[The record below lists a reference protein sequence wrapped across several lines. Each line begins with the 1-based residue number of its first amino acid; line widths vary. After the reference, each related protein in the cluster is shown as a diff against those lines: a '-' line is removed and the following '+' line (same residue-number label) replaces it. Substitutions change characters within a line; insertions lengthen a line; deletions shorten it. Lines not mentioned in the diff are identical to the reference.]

1 MKKIVL
7 ISILMLTF
15 FIANAQTLI
24 GTKENFKPY
33 KSYLK
38 APNFL
43 ELLEKSK
50 QPQKDSMEVV
60 TFNGFS
66 EEKGEI
72 LQCSFDVEKYR
83 TRVYEDEYGLNEYTE
98 LESLTHYVY
107 QNQKIIF
114 KSIKIKKDLKEKAI
128 NIKHYNRN
136 EEIIEINYYQNERPK
151 KLYSNLAKTNWYF
164 DKKGNIAK
172 VVYNELGNILILF
185 DLEEKKKFI
194 FDNSKFTLKEH
205 LKIREDLLKIIH
217 NTDIAGKG
225 FDDFTVRDWETLNK
239 TKKYLKKIFKT
250 EMDLYLHGL
259 SGSETIFYSEYGDY
273 YSLLLDRKEFEEQKE
288 KSNKS

>member
-1 MKKIVL
+1 MKKFFLITIVVL
-7 ISILMLTF
+7 IF
-15 FIANAQTLI
+15 FNTNAQTQI

-38 APNFL
+38 VPNFL
-43 ELLEKSK
+43 ELFEKSK

-72 LQCSFDVEKYR
+72 LQCSFEVEKYR
-83 TRVYEDEYGLNEYTE
+83 TRVYKDEYGLNEYIE
-98 LESLTHYVY
+98 LESLTYYVY

-114 KSIKIKKDLKEKAI
+114 KSIRIKKDLKEKAI
-128 NIKHYNRN
+128 NIKHYNRDN
-136 EEIIEINYYQNERPK
+136 EEIEINYYQNERPK

-172 VVYNELGNILILF
+172 VSYDELGNILILF

-194 FDNSKFTLKEH
+194 FDNSRFTLKEH
-205 LKIREDLLKIIH
+205 LKIREDLLKIIR
-217 NTDIAGKG
+217 NTAITGKD
-225 FDDFTVRDWETLNK
+225 FDNFTVRDWETLNK
-239 TKKYLKKIFKT
+239 TKKYLKKLFKT
-250 EMDLYLHGL
+250 DLDLYLHGL
-259 SGSETIFYSEYGDY
+259 SGSETIFYSECGDY
-273 YSLLLDRKEFEEQKE
+273 YSLLLD
-288 KSNKS
+288 